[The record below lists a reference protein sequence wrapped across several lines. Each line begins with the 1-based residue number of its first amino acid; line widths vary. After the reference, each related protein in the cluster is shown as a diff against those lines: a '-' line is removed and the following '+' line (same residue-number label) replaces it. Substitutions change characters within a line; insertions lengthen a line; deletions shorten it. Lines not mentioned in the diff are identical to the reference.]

1 MCFECMYIGRKSE
14 LGMRSCLM
22 EMLGILA
29 SFFLVEAIKAAEDVV
44 KLVLII
50 KGKW

>member
-1 MCFECMYIGRKSE
+1 MYIERKSE
-14 LGMRSCLM
+14 FGMRSCLM
-22 EMLGILA
+22 EMRGILA

-44 KLVLII
+44 KLVPII